1 MTLLYVTSD
10 VWKPE
15 WQQFIV
21 RDGGRAQRLVSEL
34 VRRAKR
40 SRPLLVKLG
49 HVGHTGAQSHDLR
62 VLAER
67 RSARARPRTVSVI
80 TPENEPAITVDDIE
94 VAQFI
99 YLMLNYQK
107 VRNVLQTFRNSRASN
122 STVLKPQV
130 DAVWTRCAVPPRP
143 SGSRS
148 GL

>member
-1 MTLLYVTSD
+1 M
-10 VWKPE
+10 
-15 WQQFIV
+15 
-21 RDGGRAQRLVSEL
+21 
-34 VRRAKR
+34 
-40 SRPLLVKLG
+40 
-49 HVGHTGAQSHDLR
+49 
-62 VLAER
+62 
-67 RSARARPRTVSVI
+67 SVI

-122 STVLKPQV
+122 STVLNPQF

>member
-1 MTLLYVTSD
+1 MSD
-10 VWKPE
+10 TP
-15 WQQFIV
+15 
-21 RDGGRAQRLVSEL
+21 
-34 VRRAKR
+34 VRRVRIFVSAPNDVAPER
-40 SRPLLVKLG
+40 GRVQCPS
-49 HVGHTGAQSHDLR
+49 SHLR
-62 VLAER
+62 T
-67 RSARARPRTVSVI
+67 SP
-80 TPENEPAITVDDIE
+80 ITVDDIE

>member
-1 MTLLYVTSD
+1 M
-10 VWKPE
+10 
-15 WQQFIV
+15 
-21 RDGGRAQRLVSEL
+21 
-34 VRRAKR
+34 
-40 SRPLLVKLG
+40 KLG
-49 HVGHTGAQSHDLR
+49 HVGHTSAQSHDLR
-62 VLAER
+62 VRAER
-67 RSARARPRTVSVI
+67 RSTRARPRTVSVI

-107 VRNVLQTFRNSRASN
+107 VRNVLQTFRSSRASN